1 MGYLFI
7 SLKSII
13 NFQLAG
19 KIEKVKNKN
28 EIGGRDFAGTEVYRE
43 RLEII

>member
-1 MGYLFI
+1 MFI
-7 SLKSII
+7 SFRSII

-19 KIEKVKNKN
+19 KIEKVKKN
-28 EIGGRDFAGTEVYRE
+28 EIGGRDFVGTEVYRE

>member
-1 MGYLFI
+1 MFI
-7 SLKSII
+7 SFRSII
-13 NFQLAG
+13 NFQFTG
-19 KIEKVKNKN
+19 KIGKVKKN